1 MLPNVKNM
9 TKEEKLLTMRNLWED
24 MQESISN
31 SPESPEIIQLLDRRA
46 ARVESGEAE
55 LLDWDK
61 VKGSIGRPRIKS
73 GFHKMPYP
81 I

>member
-24 MQESISN
+24 MRQELEG
-31 SPESPEIIQLLDRRA
+31 SPETPEIIDLLDQRI

-61 VKGSIGRPRIKS
+61 VKGSIGRP
-73 GFHKMPYP
+73 
-81 I
+81 

>member
-1 MLPNVKNM
+1 MLPDLKNM

-24 MQESISN
+24 MRESISHA
-31 SPESPEIIQLLDRRA
+31 PETSEIIELLDQRA

-61 VKGSIGRPRIKS
+61 VKGSIGRS
-73 GFHKMPYP
+73 
-81 I
+81 

>member
-1 MLPNVKNM
+1 M

-24 MQESISN
+24 MRQELEH
-31 SPESPEIIQLLDRRA
+31 SPETPEITELLDQRR

-61 VKGSIGRPRIKS
+61 VKGSIGRS
-73 GFHKMPYP
+73 
-81 I
+81 